1 MADIDRLKSLAK
13 SGKLSRREFIVGA
26 LSAGIAVPVAE
37 GMFMS
42 IARAEPK
49 KGGLFRMATPHGAT
63 TDTLDPGLYTDT
75 MIQFVGWGSSS
86 NSLTV
91 VDAKGNIL
99 PDLAESYEPSE
110 GASKWMFKI
119 RKGTTFHNGKDVTAD
134 DVVASFRHH
143 LKEGTKSA
151 AKSLLESVKD
161 IKADDKSTVV
171 FTLNGGNAD
180 FPYIASDYHI
190 PIMPAKE
197 NGDADWESGIRTG
210 AYTIEKLEPGVRAK
224 LKRAPNYYGN
234 AWFDE
239 LEVTTIA
246 DHAARQSALL
256 TGAVDHIIRPDLK
269 TLGLLQQNPEFT
281 ISELTGFG
289 HYTFPML
296 VDVAPFDNVD
306 VRLALKYAMDREE
319 IVKKIFLG
327 HASAGNDNPISPAVK
342 FATNPEPIHT
352 FDPEKAK
359 FHLKKAGLSN
369 LKVDIN
375 LSDAAFNGCVDAG
388 VLYQAS
394 AAKCGIDINVVREAA
409 DGYWDNVWLK
419 KPWCASYWSGRPTCD
434 WMFTTVYAKGAN
446 WNETRWANERFNELL
461 VQARAETDDAKRS
474 TMYTEM
480 QQLVHDDCGQLVIVF
495 NNIVEASAKKLA
507 HGDIAANWELDG
519 LRIGERW
526 WFA

>member
-1 MADIDRLKSLAK
+1 MADIDRLKQLAK
-13 SGKLSRREFIVGA
+13 AGKLSRREFIVGA
-26 LSAGIAVPVAE
+26 LAAGIAVPVAQ
-37 GMFMS
+37 GMFAS

-91 VDAKGNIL
+91 VDAKGSIL

-110 GASKWMFKI
+110 GASKWMFKV

-151 AKSLLESVKD
+151 AKSLLESVKE

-210 AYTIEKLEPGVRAK
+210 AYTIDKLEPGVRAK
-224 LKRAPNYYGN
+224 LKRNPNYYRD

-281 ISELTGFG
+281 VSELTGFG

-306 VRLALKYAMDREE
+306 VRLALKWAMDREE
-319 IVKKIFLG
+319 IAKKIFLG
-327 HASAGNDNPISPAVK
+327 HASPGNDNPISPAVK
-342 FATNPEPIHT
+342 FATNPEPV
-352 FDPEKAK
+352 FKYDPEKAK
-359 FHLKKAGLSN
+359 FHLKKAGLSS

-394 AAKCGIDINVVREAA
+394 AAKCGIEINVVREAA

-461 VQARAETDDAKRS
+461 VQARAETDDAKRA
-474 TMYTEM
+474 TMYAEM

-495 NNIVEASAKKLA
+495 NNIVEASTKKLA

-526 WFA
+526 WYA